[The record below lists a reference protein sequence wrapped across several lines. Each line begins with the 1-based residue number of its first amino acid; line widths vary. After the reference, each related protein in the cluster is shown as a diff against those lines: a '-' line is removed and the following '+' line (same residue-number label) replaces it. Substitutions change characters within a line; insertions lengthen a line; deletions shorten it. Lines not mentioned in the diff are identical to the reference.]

1 MSYNELKTHGQQDF
15 PFELY
20 VVDSHHPNYKMD
32 FHWHTNIE
40 IIRITRGAL
49 LLTLDD
55 HSYSLR
61 AGDIVFINSE
71 TIHSAIPKYCNY
83 ECLVFDLAFLKNGN
97 KQCNEFIDNLLSHR
111 SFLTEKPVDAEL
123 AAHCH
128 RIFNEFLS
136 EQGGYVFNI
145 VGLMQILLG
154 LLQRKGYYTSQ
165 PTSPIHDS
173 KKFRALKATLSLIH
187 ENYTDEITLDDM
199 SSVAGLSKKY
209 FRTFFKDMTQLT
221 PIQYLMQYRIE
232 QATKKL
238 LTSNLSITKIA
249 ELCGFNNVSYFIKTF
264 KAFRGISPAEY
275 RKR

>member
-1 MSYNELKTHGQQDF
+1 MSYNELKSHGKQDF

-20 VVDSHHPNYKMD
+20 RVDNRHPDYTMN
-32 FHWHTNIE
+32 FHWHTSIE
-40 IIRITRGAL
+40 IIRVTRGAL

-71 TIHSAIPKYCNY
+71 TLHSAVPKYCDY
-83 ECLVFDLAFLKNGN
+83 ECLVFDLNFLKNGN
-97 KQCNEFIDNLLSHR
+97 IECDEFIDDLLSHR

-128 RIFNEFLS
+128 RIFNEFNS
-136 EQGGYVFNI
+136 NKVGRTFKI
-145 VGLMQILLG
+145 IGLMQMLLG
-154 LLQRKGYYTSQ
+154 LLQQKEYHTNQ
-165 PTSPIHDS
+165 PTSLIHDS
-173 KKFRALKATLSLIH
+173 KKIKALKAALGLIR
-187 ENYTDEITLDDM
+187 ENYAEEITLDDM
-199 SSVAGLSKKY
+199 AAVAGLSKNY
-209 FRTFFKDMTQLT
+209 FSNFFKDMTQLT
-221 PIQYLMQYRIE
+221 PVQYLMQYRIE

-238 LTSNLSITKIA
+238 LTSNLSITQIA

-264 KAFRGISPAEY
+264 KAFRGVSPAEF